1 MSGPPEEKRMTDGMA
16 ARPATT
22 KSRTSS
28 QIFLHIHP
36 TKEIRRGEGD
46 EKHALSFLWMMTG
59 PEYEGN
65 SRVLR
70 NYEYQVA

>member
-1 MSGPPEEKRMTDGMA
+1 MTDGMA

-46 EKHALSFLWMMTG
+46 EKHALSFLWMTG
-59 PEYEGN
+59 PEYVGN
-65 SRVLR
+65 TGI
-70 NYEYQVA
+70 YETNGSYVGCVITRPGSV